1 MYYLN
6 EITQLEELINKVQV
20 ERAELR
26 KSSDLKVQE
35 VFNNHFN
42 IFRIVDVQ
50 VSGESAYFRVKNE
63 ETGIFK
69 DLFTIYF
76 YSRYKED
83 TRLELSYYTTSTNS
97 EFELNR
103 IIYLGQVAKV
113 IKDNSEEILKE
124 IAEVKSR
131 DLGRENE
138 LYRIQ
143 DTYEREKKS
152 YENANNQKR
161 KVEIELSL
169 RGEGVVFDKEAYIQ
183 LKRNYTVRA
192 FHVRIVPTKSGKTCT
207 VFYITRDGF
216 KTREYNCNVKSVVD
230 QVAGLYE
237 SIVDGVVSSAV

>member
-50 VSGESAYFRVKNE
+50 VSGESAYFRVKDE
-63 ETGIFK
+63 ETGSLK
-69 DLFTIYF
+69 DLFSIYF

-124 IAEVKSR
+124 IAEVKGR

-169 RGEGVVFDKEAYIQ
+169 RGEGVTFDQPVYIQ
-183 LKRNYTVRA
+183 FKRNYSIKVRTLKMID
-192 FHVRIVPTKSGKTCT
+192 VSKSGKTCT
-207 VFYITRDGF
+207 MIYTTRDGF
-216 KTREYNCNVKSVVD
+216 STREENCNVENIINQVV
-230 QVAGLYE
+230 YFHKN
-237 SIVDGVVSSAV
+237 IVQEEVLV